1 MLLFILHLGQF
12 SCVGHWTF
20 GARGSYS
27 SINKLKVNLRLN
39 SEVMSPLWGLRP
51 AWSSPR
57 CGWTRARA
65 GCCQG
70 CWACRQP
77 CWRVPE
83 CVIWS
88 SWSWWGLV
96 VTWKCRAQSRQLNRR
111 VIYVTMDLATL
122 LMLPTLQAVSC
133 YSIIVITCENMCYP
147 LYRRIW
153 SFFQ

>member
-1 MLLFILHLGQF
+1 MYFISSISFQSSPLILKNMTEVLENKFSSTYSLREFQMLLFILHLGQF
-12 SCVGHWTF
+12 SWVGHWTF

-27 SINKLKVNLRLN
+27 NIIKWKVNLRLN
-39 SEVMSPLWGLRP
+39 SEVMSPPWGLQP
-51 AWSSPR
+51 VWSSPR

-96 VTWKCRAQSRQLNRR
+96 VTWKCRAQSLQLNRS
-111 VIYVTMDLATL
+111 VM
-122 LMLPTLQAVSC
+122 
-133 YSIIVITCENMCYP
+133 
-147 LYRRIW
+147 
-153 SFFQ
+153 